1 MPRAHHLIMRS
12 NTVQL
17 AWPFALIGGAVGAQ
31 LPAGTT
37 TGIILA
43 LVLGILGALVS
54 AAIERV
60 RDWQVALLSPLV
72 GTVTGITIGADFA
85 GLGGGIVGMVA
96 GLGFGLLAL
105 PALVV
110 ITDGARRAHRLPPD
124 SLLGR
129 GQRRRIWLL
138 AFTTAS
144 LAALVV
150 PALANPF
157 SHPSEAPIA
166 QLCALATMLMA
177 MGDAALWLVVAQPT
191 ERRPPSAD
199 RRQSGNPYR
208 ESAAPEPPAAPR
220 DVRGLAVLAAESLLY
235 DALLVAVV
243 AAALLVS
250 R

>member
-1 MPRAHHLIMRS
+1 MRS
-12 NTVQL
+12 NSVQL

-31 LPAGTT
+31 LPASPATSL
-37 TGIILA
+37 ILA
-43 LVLGILGALVS
+43 VVLGILGALVS

-60 RDWQVALLSPLV
+60 QDWQVALLSPL
-72 GTVTGITIGADFA
+72 IGALTGVTLGLDLE
-85 GLGGGIVGMVA
+85 GLGGGAIGLVA
-96 GLGFGLLAL
+96 GVGFGLLAL

-110 ITDGARRAHRLPPD
+110 ITDSARRAQRLAPD

-138 AFTTAS
+138 ALTTAS

-157 SHPSEAPIA
+157 AHPSEAPVA
-166 QLCALATMLMA
+166 QLCAMATMLVA
-177 MGDAALWLVVAQPT
+177 MGDAALWIMVA
-191 ERRPPSAD
+191 PPARLQRSGDEAPRSA
-199 RRQSGNPYR
+199 NPYR
-208 ESAAPEPPAAPR
+208 ESAAPATKLPPY
-220 DVRGLAVLAAESLLY
+220 DMRGLAVLAAESLLY